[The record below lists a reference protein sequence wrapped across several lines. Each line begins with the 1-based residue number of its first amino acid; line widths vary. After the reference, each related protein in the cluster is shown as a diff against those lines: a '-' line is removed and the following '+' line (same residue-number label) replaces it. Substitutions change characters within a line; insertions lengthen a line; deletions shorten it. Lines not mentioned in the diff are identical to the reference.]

1 LSAQRPRRRP
11 TASQGYQV
19 ATRVFA
25 VVIVGFGL
33 AILVVTLVEGGGPLS
48 MGFLLGL
55 LFTALGAAR
64 FYLSLRG

>member
-1 LSAQRPRRRP
+1 V
-11 TASQGYQV
+11 V
-19 ATRVFA
+19 ATRVFS

-33 AILVVTLVEGGGPLS
+33 AILVVTLAGGGGPLS
-48 MGFLLGL
+48 TGFLLGI

>member
-1 LSAQRPRRRP
+1 V
-11 TASQGYQV
+11 V
-19 ATRVFA
+19 ATRVFS

-33 AILVVTLVEGGGPLS
+33 AILVVTLAGGGGPLS
-48 MGFLLGL
+48 TGVLLGI